1 MIALKGIESLRR
13 LNTGTEGRGGP
24 VTLIT
29 SDRESESHLR
39 LPEDR
44 EALESYWAVY
54 DHSYEAITADLMA
67 GIEAHPEFGPLL
79 RSMTPEQIEQ
89 QGRESHERMRSAV
102 LYGDW
107 DQYLENLRVEGA
119 SYARAGISF
128 SSWFGLLADLRVPL
142 WHRLFEAHGDN
153 QELLQRVLVSAE
165 QVTDVAM
172 AAMGEAYLREKQ
184 RVIVEQSEAIH
195 ELSSPVL
202 LLSTGLLL
210 LPLIGMVDS
219 DRARQVTE
227 NLLEAISA
235 HRAKVVVID
244 VTGVPAV
251 DSAVANHLIQ
261 TAEAARLMGATAIVT
276 GMSTINAQTLVRIG
290 VNPASLNTRG
300 DLSSGLEE
308 AHRILDGDAPTDG
321 DALGVPLRR

>member
-1 MIALKGIESLRR
+1 MRIIALLSL
-13 LNTGTEGRGGP
+13 
-24 VTLIT
+24 
-29 SDRESESHLR
+29 
-39 LPEDR
+39 
-44 EALESYWAVY
+44 
-54 DHSYEAITADLMA
+54 TA
-67 GIEAHPEFGPLL
+67 
-79 RSMTPEQIEQ
+79 
-89 QGRESHERMRSAV
+89 
-102 LYGDW
+102 
-107 DQYLENLRVEGA
+107 
-119 SYARAGISF
+119 
-128 SSWFGLLADLRVPL
+128 GLLLAADGPKGVAAGKELEKLRGT
-142 WHRLFEAHGDN
+142 W
-153 QELLQRVLVSAE
+153 VLVSAE

-202 LLSTGLLL
+202 LLSAGLLL

-261 TAEAARLMGATAIVT
+261 TADAARLMGATAIVT

-321 DALGVPLRR
+321 DAPGVPMRR